1 MRILSHFYSGCVAV
15 RLSAFYTLM
24 HSKCI
29 SDALKQYLLINID
42 TGLMTSNG
50 AWFKTE
56 IWNGYVL

>member
-1 MRILSHFYSGCVAV
+1 MRILSHFYSGYSVAV

-42 TGLMTSNG
+42 TGFND
-50 AWFKTE
+50 
-56 IWNGYVL
+56 I